1 MGRKPHSDPWHWAKA
16 RGGAMS
22 PQSLPGVGGAF
33 GGGRPSNL
41 GSTIGIPGMD
51 PFYKDPATDPMPGTE
66 GIGLSGLSRQYA
78 YEHGKPGAPTWAEG
92 WYKPYYEGM
101 VAAPMRQIMG
111 MPGQR
116 GSQPLGSKISEK
128 IKTEKS
134 EFMPISE
141 VSGVAPELYE
151 GITPGSATTEVG
163 YTEPIIAK
171 EAETDLRVAGT
182 GLGVAESEYQRLT
195 GPEGVYA
202 VAEQEEEA
210 LKKEK
215 LGDVTAERIQAAR
228 GREGSM
234 DLAKAP
240 QATSGMAYSAPA
252 EQATELK
259 QLEDVK
265 TGLDFKTQERDI
277 VKDYKTNMADI
288 EEERRAAETAWLG
301 DQMEFQGTLASIF
314 GDTKTRAEEIGRMGG
329 GILTAHSD
337 YGQQIASKSRPQNIF
352 GMTKYGGTGA
362 SPEGFWGEGTGGTYE
377 SELLTQLGEEGMGYA
392 ERLEEQAISMMEGFE
407 ADISDLAGGGD

>member
-22 PQSLPGVGGAF
+22 PQSLPSPGGAF
-33 GGGRPSNL
+33 GTGRPGNIKGPIRDL
-41 GSTIGIPGMD
+41 PQ
-51 PFYKDPATDPMPGTE
+51 FYQEPATDPMPGSE
-66 GIGLSGLSRQYA
+66 GQGFKGLNRQYA
-78 YEHGKPGAPTWAEG
+78 YEHGKSGVPTWAEG

-362 SPEGFWGEGTGGTYE
+362 SPGGFWQEGIEGTYE
-377 SELLTQLGEEGMGYA
+377 SNLLTDIGEEA
-392 ERLEEQAISMMEGFE
+392 KTFATTLEDKALEMMTGFSQDIL
-407 ADISDLAGGGD
+407 DISEGGD